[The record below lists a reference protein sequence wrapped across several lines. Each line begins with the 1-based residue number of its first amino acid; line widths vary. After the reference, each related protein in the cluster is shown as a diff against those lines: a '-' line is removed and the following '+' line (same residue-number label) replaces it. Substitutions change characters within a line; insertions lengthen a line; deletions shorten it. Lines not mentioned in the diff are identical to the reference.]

1 MTIGGGFGKTSFH
14 PRAVAEEIVTLNA
27 VHRISL
33 AYSQAEDRLLLILR
47 MMDRSEHRF
56 WLTRRL
62 IQLLWGPLVKKLE
75 SFPDVKKHLD
85 AQVRQAVLSMRHRDV
100 LEKSK
105 ISFST
110 LGEDMPKPAAAEI
123 GRDGGPRDGGPR
135 DSEPRDGEPR
145 DGGPR
150 DGGPKPGDTVSRA
163 RDEPSS
169 PADGDTAALLAGGI
183 PVVSGVSGRLLK
195 GKVMQLVFR
204 VSNDKTFLL
213 NLNEKMLHVFCH
225 LLVEMATKAEWNLD
239 LGIEAEGGLAIEEGD
254 RVTH

>member
-1 MTIGGGFGKTSFH
+1 M
-14 PRAVAEEIVTLNA
+14 NA

-33 AYSQAEDRLLLILR
+33 AYSQTEDRLLLTLR

-110 LGEDMPKPAAAEI
+110 LGEDMAKPAAAEI
-123 GRDGGPRDGGPR
+123 GRDG
-135 DSEPRDGEPR
+135 EPSPPADGET
-145 DGGPR
+145 GY
-150 DGGPKPGDTVSRA
+150 
-163 RDEPSS
+163 
-169 PADGDTAALLAGGI
+169 GDTAALLAGGI
-183 PVVSGVSGRLLK
+183 PVVGGVSGRLLK
-195 GKVMQLVFR
+195 GRVVQLVFR

-239 LGIEAEGGLAIEEGD
+239 LSIEAEGELVMIEEGD

>member
-1 MTIGGGFGKTSFH
+1 M
-14 PRAVAEEIVTLNA
+14 NA

-33 AYSQAEDRLLLILR
+33 AYSQTEDRLLLILR

-110 LGEDMPKPAAAEI
+110 LGEDMAKPAAAEI
-123 GRDGGPRDGGPR
+123 GRDG
-135 DSEPRDGEPR
+135 EPRDGEP
-145 DGGPR
+145 
-150 DGGPKPGDTVSRA
+150 KSGDAVSR
-163 RDEPSS
+163 RQDEPSP
-169 PADGDTAALLAGGI
+169 PADGETGYGDTAALLAGGI
-183 PVVSGVSGRLLK
+183 PVVGGVSGRLLK
-195 GKVMQLVFR
+195 GRVMQLVFR

-239 LGIEAEGGLAIEEGD
+239 LSIEAEGELVMIEEGD